1 MTSLSVLRASR
12 APLAAGIQSLALG
25 LFLCSPASA
34 HVVLDEPAALAGQG
48 YKAALRI
55 GHGCEGSPTTAV
67 TVTLPAG
74 FSGAKPQ
81 PKPGWTVAIRVEKLA
96 RPLESHGRRITEDVT
111 ALSWT
116 ATAREH
122 WLPDSHFDEFVLR
135 GTLPAREGPL
145 WFKVLQV
152 CEQGSIDWS
161 EIPAS
166 PAAAHGLKR
175 PAALLEV
182 LPSGRTG
189 HAH

>member
-1 MTSLSVLRASR
+1 MKSLSSMCALR
-12 APLAAGIQSLALG
+12 APLAAGVQTLALG
-25 LFLCSPASA
+25 LFLCSLASA

-67 TVTLPAG
+67 KVMLPAG
-74 FSGAKPQ
+74 FAGAKPQ

-96 RPLESHGRRITEDVT
+96 RPYESHGRRITEDVT
-111 ALSWT
+111 ELSWT
-116 ATAREH
+116 AASREH

-135 GTLPAREGPL
+135 GTLPARDGPL

-152 CEQGSIDWS
+152 CEKGSIDWN

-166 PAAAHGLKR
+166 PAAVHGLKR

-182 LPSGRTG
+182 LPAGRTG